1 MHPIRSLVVATLTAL
16 ALAAAPALL
25 PGATPAPT
33 ATGATG
39 TAAGTLANVDGGNM
53 KVSVRAKDNTM
64 TFLTVTASTVIT
76 RAGKPATLADLHSG
90 DAVQAAYS
98 TSATG
103 DQVATTLTVT
113 TAKGKS
119 GKSNKKK

>member
-1 MHPIRSLVVATLTAL
+1 MHPIRSFVVATVAAL
-16 ALAAAPALL
+16 ALVAAPTLL
-25 PGATPAPT
+25 PGATPVPT
-33 ATGATG
+33 ATAATG
-39 TAAGTLANVDGGNM
+39 TATGTLANVDGSNM

-64 TFLTVTASTVIT
+64 SFLTVTESTVIT
-76 RAGKPATLADLHSG
+76 RAGKPATLADLHTG
-90 DAVQAAYS
+90 DAVQANYT

-119 GKSNKKK
+119 GKGTKK